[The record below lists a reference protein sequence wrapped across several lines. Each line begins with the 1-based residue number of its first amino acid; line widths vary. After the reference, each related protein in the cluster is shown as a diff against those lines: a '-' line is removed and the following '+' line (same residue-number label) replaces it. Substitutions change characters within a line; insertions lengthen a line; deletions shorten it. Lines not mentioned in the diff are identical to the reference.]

1 MSRRHMTGSK
11 PAARQRRNPKSE
23 VRMRA
28 GELFR
33 SLVLGALVVASGRM
47 ARAQTLDAAAVRRVD
62 SVFARFTPETPGCAA
77 GVYQNGRVLF
87 AKGYGSSNIEYGVPI
102 TPQTPFIMGSVSKQF
117 TAAAIALLVQDGRIR
132 LDDDVH
138 KYVPE
143 LRDYGKPITIDQ
155 LVHHT
160 SGLRDFWTLVQTAD
174 MRNDDGYTVGDILRF
189 ASRQRHLNFDPG
201 AEYNYSN
208 TGYVLLGVIVQRVTG
223 KSLRQFADE
232 RIFGP
237 LGMTHSHFHDDHNE

>member
-1 MSRRHMTGSK
+1 MR
-11 PAARQRRNPKSE
+11 
-23 VRMRA
+23 VRE
-28 GELFR
+28 GR
-33 SLVLGALVVASGRM
+33 SAMLGALIIFAG
-47 ARAQTLDAAAVRRVD
+47 ARLSTAQSLDATTVRRID
-62 SVFARFTPETPGCAA
+62 SVFSRFTAETPGCAA
-77 GVYQNGRVLF
+77 GVYQNGRIVF

-143 LRDYGKPITIDQ
+143 LPDYGKKIPIDH

-160 SGLRDFWTLVQTAD
+160 SGLRDFWSLVDASG
-174 MRNDDGYTVGDILRF
+174 MRPDDGYTVADVVRL

-208 TGYVLLGVIVQRVTG
+208 TGYVLLGVIVQRV
-223 KSLRQFADE
+223 
-232 RIFGP
+232 
-237 LGMTHSHFHDDHNE
+237 